1 MTHDYVSYDY
11 DYDYEADTNTV
22 YVFSNAFQKKGKFSS
37 CELRTETPP
46 PQAETGHTAIPY
58 HINVNVCV
66 HVKHHVNQSLPR
78 NHLVHCF
85 AEQKHETKKQLDNH
99 MQHAHICSQ
108 RNMKQIHRTT
118 TCNM

>member
-22 YVFSNAFQKKGKFSS
+22 YVFSNAFQKKVSF
-37 CELRTETPP
+37 
-46 PQAETGHTAIPY
+46 QAANFEPRHPLHRLKQDTRPY
-58 HINVNVCV
+58 HTISMLMCVYMSSIMSINLC
-66 HVKHHVNQSLPR
+66 R
-78 NHLVHCF
+78 
-85 AEQKHETKKQLDNH
+85 ETIWFTASPSKSMKQKKQLDNH